1 MLKSKSCRA
10 AERLVCKHWD
20 AIERVA
26 AALIE
31 RGELSG
37 DEIDTLLAAAA
48 SPEERCCCRP
58 LISRRLCPL
67 RSNCYRIK
75 GLPRIGFLARE
86 IHAREFGDRIEL
98 PVPEPHGRVVSH
110 STVHRFGSESSVG
123 ITADAVPEPNRFSP
137 VA

>member
-1 MLKSKSCRA
+1 VQVRQRAGGRRAQPVSGARSCLCAR
-10 AERLVCKHWD
+10 RQQD
-20 AIERVA
+20 
-26 AALIE
+26 E

-86 IHAREFGDRIEL
+86 IHAGEFGDRIEL

>member
-1 MLKSKSCRA
+1 MAACSIVMLWAGSQAR
-10 AERLVCKHWD
+10 R
-20 AIERVA
+20 RR
-26 AALIE
+26 
-31 RGELSG
+31 RGAELSG
-37 DEIDTLLAAAA
+37 AEVDALLAAAA
-48 SPEERCCCRP
+48 SPEERGRCRP

-75 GLPRIGFLARE
+75 GLPRIGFLARDTQG
-86 IHAREFGDRIEL
+86 EFGDRAST